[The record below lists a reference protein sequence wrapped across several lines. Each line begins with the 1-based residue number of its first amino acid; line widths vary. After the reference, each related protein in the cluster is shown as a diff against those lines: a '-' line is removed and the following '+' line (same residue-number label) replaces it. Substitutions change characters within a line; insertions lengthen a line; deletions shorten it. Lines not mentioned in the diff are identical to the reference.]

1 MVDRVPEAERESR
14 RERLLEL
21 VSLLRERFVDLVP
34 ASDVGARRSDY
45 TFDIGETRKVAP
57 EIVEAASAEARRHG
71 AFTTTSSVHLHVS
84 FDRADKASGSL
95 WLLHRQTGLDPTE
108 GRLRYAFVGDSEND
122 AACFAAFQT
131 TVGVANLR
139 GRLTV
144 RPRFVTSRER
154 GAGFA
159 ELAETLIALR
169 NSAPTQELRQGAD
182 AESAAYSVSHS
193 PTQSSRWVTQV
204 ALQESLSQSATQ
216 VVRVSSQASL
226 HSITSSSSSVFWLT
240 SGLFTSGSS
249 TVQPILKRSRNETER
264 EDFLNAHDDSFGIA
278 AGCKLSDSVRALE
291 QPTCHRAGGRIR

>member
-1 MVDRVPEAERESR
+1 LTGLLFDLDDTVLDHGRLSEAAYRSLFRMKEAGLALYIVTGRPSGWAEVLGRMWPVDGAIAENGAVAVVEERGRLAVVDRIPEAERESR

-169 NSAPTQELRQGAD
+169 NSAPTQ
-182 AESAAYSVSHS
+182 
-193 PTQSSRWVTQV
+193 
-204 ALQESLSQSATQ
+204 
-216 VVRVSSQASL
+216 
-226 HSITSSSSSVFWLT
+226 
-240 SGLFTSGSS
+240 
-249 TVQPILKRSRNETER
+249 K
-264 EDFLNAHDDSFGIA
+264 
-278 AGCKLSDSVRALE
+278 
-291 QPTCHRAGGRIR
+291 